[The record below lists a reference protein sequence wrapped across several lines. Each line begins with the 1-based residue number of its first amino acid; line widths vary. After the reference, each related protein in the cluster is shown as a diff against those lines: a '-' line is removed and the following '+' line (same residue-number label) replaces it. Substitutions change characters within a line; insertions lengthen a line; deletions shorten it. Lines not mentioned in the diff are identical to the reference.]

1 MKSIIEPVA
10 HSPRKKDGKVD
21 LYARHVQA
29 VCDGAVERAKAMLCY
44 AGDAGLLHSSIRS
57 AGLMHDLG
65 KLDPENQK
73 VLLDGRGRL
82 PWDHIDAGV
91 AYLRKNRD
99 FLAAWLVRAHHAP
112 GLPKLGEHFQSTKD
126 RGRQLRGR
134 RHDNLPS
141 EDHNK
146 QIDRTNDLLSEY
158 LKIHEQVLG
167 IPAIKKNSIMPRGL
181 KTRLA
186 LSCLVDADHA
196 DTAFF
201 VEDVAP
207 VKDIPC
213 RWEERLQALCSYVA
227 SLPKGDTEEEKSRN
241 KQREVFFQSCLESSR
256 SENMVACEGPV
267 GLGKTTAVT
276 AYLLKQAYKKKLRRL
291 IIVAPFTAILSQ
303 TAKVLRKALVLPGEN
318 PEEIVAEHHH
328 RADFSSYEARQLAAL
343 WHAPIVLTT
352 AVSFFETLSSASPS
366 TLRKLHAVPGS
377 ALFFDEAHA
386 AIPVKLWPQN
396 WRWLKDLV
404 SDWGCSMVFASGS
417 LSRFWTQEAVVGEKM
432 DLPELMQDTQLK
444 SVLRDEQR
452 RICYRQLSGGSPVTV
467 QELIDAVVAERGP
480 RLVILNTVKNA
491 AMVAQKMR
499 ERKMDVLHLSTALT
513 PYDRKIVL
521 QRIERKLLFSKYGD
535 WTLVATSCVEAGV
548 DFSFFRAFR
557 ERFSVAS
564 LLQTG
569 GRVNRHG
576 EYNDKGGG
584 IVFDFTLSDI
594 GITQHPDAE
603 ISAEILLDF
612 LKKDLLNI
620 ESPADLVTKSM
631 HLELQN
637 YSQCYNENLLI
648 QAEKTRN
655 FPEVEKLGKVISADT
670 RFVVIDPLLQVAL
683 QKKEKP
689 GMKRLLEGSVQ
700 LWTNKI
706 EALGLK
712 AMYGQDIYFWND
724 TYDSDFLG
732 YMAALLR
739 DENFMRDNDAWII

>member
-1 MKSIIEPVA
+1 MKSIVEPVA

-29 VCDGAVERAKAMLCY
+29 VCDGAIKRAEAMLCF
-44 AGDAGLLHSSIRS
+44 AGNVGPLHSSILS

-65 KLDPENQK
+65 KLDLENQK
-73 VLLDGRGRL
+73 VLLEGRGWL

-91 AYLRKNRD
+91 KYLLKNGD
-99 FLAAWLVRAHHAP
+99 LLAAWLVRAHHAP
-112 GLPKLGEHFQSTKD
+112 GLPKWGEHFQSTKG
-126 RGRQLRGR
+126 RGKKLRGR
-134 RHDNLPS
+134 RHDNLSS
-141 EDHNK
+141 EVHNK
-146 QIDRTNDLLSEY
+146 QIARTDLFLSDY

-167 IPAIKKNSIMPRGL
+167 IPPIKENRKMPRGL
-181 KTRLA
+181 RTRLA

-201 VEDVAP
+201 VDSIAP
-207 VKDIPC
+207 VKNIPR

-227 SLPKGDTEEEKSRN
+227 SLPEGDTAEEKSRN
-241 KQREVFFQSCLESSR
+241 KQRKVFFQTCLESLI
-256 SENMVACEGPV
+256 SESMVACEAPV

-276 AYLLKQAYKKKLRRL
+276 AYLLQQACKKNLRRL
-291 IIVAPFTAILSQ
+291 IIVAPFTTILSQ
-303 TAKVLRKALVLPGEN
+303 TAEVLRKALVLQGED
-318 PEEIVAEHHH
+318 PEEIIAEHHH
-328 RADFSSYEARQLAAL
+328 RADFSSYEVRQLAAL

-366 TLRKLHAVPGS
+366 ILRKLHAMPGS

-396 WRWLKDLV
+396 WRWLKELV

-432 DLPELMQDTQLK
+432 DLPELMQNTQLK

-452 RICYRQLSGGSPVTV
+452 RICYRQLSGGSPVTI
-467 QELIDAVVAERGP
+467 QELIDTVATEKGP
-480 RLVILNTVKNA
+480 RLVIVNTVKNA
-491 AMVAQKMR
+491 AIVAQKMR
-499 ERKMDVLHLSTALT
+499 ERNMDVIHLSTALT

-521 QRIERKLLFSKYGD
+521 QRIRRKLFFSEYRD

-576 EYNDKGGG
+576 EYNDKDGGV
-584 IVFDFTLSDI
+584 VFDFILSDK
-594 GITQHPDAE
+594 GVTRHPDAE
-603 ISAEILLDF
+603 ISADILLDF
-612 LKKDLLNI
+612 LEKDLLNI
-620 ESPADLVTKSM
+620 KSPADLVTESM
-631 HLELQN
+631 RLELQN
-637 YSQCYNENLLI
+637 CSQCYSSDLLKAE
-648 QAEKTRN
+648 QARD

-670 RFVVIDPLLQVAL
+670 RFVVIDPKLQEAL

-689 GMKRLLEGSVQ
+689 R
-700 LWTNKI
+700 
-706 EALGLK
+706 
-712 AMYGQDIYFWND
+712 
-724 TYDSDFLG
+724 
-732 YMAALLR
+732 
-739 DENFMRDNDAWII
+739 MRS